1 MNTDLLKDL
10 THTPGISGQ
19 EELVR
24 ALVKKALLD
33 LTFSVTIDPMGNL
46 IGHLPGKGP
55 KLLIDAHMDEVGM
68 MVQYI
73 HDEGFIRFICIGGID
88 LETLY
93 GQPVTIWGSE
103 GSIPGIIG
111 VPPPHM
117 TNRKGDE
124 KGPGIDPDTL
134 FVDTG
139 LSGPEVKERIAV
151 GDQITFQAPWYDDG
165 HVIQAKALDDRL
177 GLFVMLEALSPFKEI
192 PCDLYVVASAQEEIG
207 LRGAAP
213 VARRIKPDLVIS
225 IEATVANDLP
235 GVPLERHLCR
245 LGNGPEIRLSDGRFL
260 AHRRWSEFIA
270 AIAKESSI
278 DHQIIVKKIGG
289 TNAAVLQNAGI
300 GAQSAV
306 ISIPVR
312 YIHGPLGIARH
323 ADIKAAIRLL
333 NKVIT
338 NIGRYEPI
346 LEP

>member
-24 ALVKKALLD
+24 ALIKKVLLD

-68 MVQYI
+68 MVQHI
-73 HDEGFIRFICIGGID
+73 HEEGFIRFICIGGID
-88 LETLY
+88 HETLH
-93 GQPVTIWGSE
+93 GQPVIIWGSE
-103 GSIPGIIG
+103 GSIPGVIG
-111 VPPPHM
+111 APPPHI
-117 TNRKGDE
+117 TNHERDG
-124 KGPGIDPDTL
+124 KGPGTEPGSL
-134 FVDTG
+134 FIDTG
-139 LSGPEVKERIAV
+139 LSGMEVKERIAI

-177 GLFVMLEALSPFKEI
+177 GLFVMLEALSPFKEV
-192 PCDLYVVASAQEEIG
+192 PCDLYVVASVQEEIG

-213 VARRIKPDLVIS
+213 VARRIKPDLAIS
-225 IEATVANDLP
+225 IEGTVANDLP
-235 GVPLERHLCR
+235 GVPPERRLCR
-245 LGNGPEIRLSDGRFL
+245 LGAGPEIRLSDGRFL

-270 AIAKESSI
+270 TIARESGI
-278 DHQIIVKKIGG
+278 DHQIMVKKIGG
-289 TNAAVLQNAGI
+289 TNAAALQNAGT

-306 ISIPVR
+306 ISVPVR

-323 ADIKAAIRLL
+323 DDIMASIKLL
-333 NKVIT
+333 NKVIS
-338 NIGRYEPI
+338 NIGRYEAI
-346 LEP
+346 VEP